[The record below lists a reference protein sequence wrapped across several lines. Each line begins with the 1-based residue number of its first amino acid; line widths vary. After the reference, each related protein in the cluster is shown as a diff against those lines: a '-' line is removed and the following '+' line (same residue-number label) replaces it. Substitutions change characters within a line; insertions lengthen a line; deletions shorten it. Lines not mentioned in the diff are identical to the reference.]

1 MYVAPSRCLRGVLLL
16 TLWQWRG
23 RVRCFQIHVDAFL
36 VVMAANAI
44 LFGGGGYFVKMY
56 SAEDDDYSAF

>member
-1 MYVAPSRCLRGVLLL
+1 M
-16 TLWQWRG
+16 
-23 RVRCFQIHVDAFL
+23 RCFQIHVDAFL